1 MSESSE
7 EQEEGATSAGLES
20 LLTGFDEP
28 SDVFEESGR
37 VSLSTLFEMLAEP
50 GRRYILTYVLLQD
63 EYVSLSELVDFVVR
77 VSGQSDADG
86 RFRKELVTDLVQ
98 THLPMLAEA
107 GLIDY
112 RIERQFI
119 GPTRKTT
126 TALPY
131 LYLALKQVEAFEV
144 DND

>member
-7 EQEEGATSAGLES
+7 EQVAETDSAGLES
-20 LLTGFDEP
+20 LITGFDEP

-37 VSLSTLFEMLAEP
+37 VSLSTLFEILADP

-63 EYVSLSELVDFVVR
+63 EYASLSELVDFVVQ
-77 VSGQSDADG
+77 VSDQSDADG

-98 THLPMLAEA
+98 TQLPMLAEA

-112 RIERQFI
+112 RIERQFV
-119 GPTRKTT
+119 GPTKKTT

-131 LYLALKQVEAFEV
+131 LYLALKQVEAA
-144 DND
+144 DING